1 MKYYFIVPIAGVG
14 KRMGLNVPKQYY
26 EINGKPIFIV
36 TLEVIQKCSLVDGI
50 YLSVSKD
57 DIPLVQNYIKEY
69 KITKVKKIVEGGSE
83 RQYSVANALSLI
95 NEESVIAVQDGVR
108 PNIKDD
114 YIVKAY
120 KTLMEEKDL
129 DGLVVGVPLKDTVKV
144 VTKEGYIVSTP
155 ERSTLFSAHTPQ
167 IFKVGILK
175 AAYKKAEEENFL
187 GTDDS
192 SLVERIGGKVRIF
205 QGYPD
210 NIKIT
215 TREDLKFFE

>member
-1 MKYYFIVPIAGVG
+1 
-14 KRMGLNVPKQYY
+14 MGLNIPKQYY

-50 YLSVSKD
+50 YLSVSKE
-57 DIPLVQNYIKEY
+57 DIPLVQNFIEEY

-95 NEESVIAVQDGVR
+95 NDNSIIAVQDGVR

-120 KTLMEEKDL
+120 EVLIKEKDL

-144 VTKEGYIVSTP
+144 VTKEGYVVSTP

-167 IFKVGILK
+167 IFKSEILK
-175 AAYKKAEEENFL
+175 AAYKKAEKENFL

-192 SLVERIGGKVRIF
+192 SLVERIGGRVKVLE
-205 QGYPD
+205 GCPD